1 MYHATM
7 FVVGVR
13 GPHAP
18 RDETR
23 ARILETAQQLIGEKG
38 FVATSTRELCE
49 RMGFTKAAL
58 YYHFQT
64 KDELLGVL
72 VGPLLEALGALV
84 DERVVDPSPRARR
97 QVLVAYVD
105 LVADHQ
111 GLMRVLAEDPSVR
124 QHEALAP
131 GAAIFR
137 RLTRLLAGQ
146 EEPDTATR
154 VQVRA
159 ALGSVHAALQ
169 RTEPDEDLA
178 ALVPVALSAAC
189 GALGMPRPA
198 VPAPRHPNDHQK

>member
-1 MYHATM
+1 MY
-7 FVVGVR
+7 VVAAR

-72 VGPLLEALGALV
+72 VAPLLEALSALV
-84 DERVVDPSPRARR
+84 DGRVVDPSPDARR
-97 QVLVAYVD
+97 RALVAYVD
-105 LVADHQ
+105 LVARHQ
-111 GLMRVLAEDPSVR
+111 GLMRVLSEDPSVR

-131 GAAIFR
+131 SADIFR
-137 RLTRLLAGQ
+137 RLTQVLAGQ
-146 EEPDTATR
+146 HEPDTASR
-154 VQVRA
+154 VRVRA
-159 ALGSVHAALQ
+159 ALGSVRAALL
-169 RTEPDEDLA
+169 RTEPDDDLS

-189 GALGMPRPA
+189 GALGLPRPA
-198 VPAPRHPNDHQK
+198 VPAPRSPTDHSE